1 MPKRTFG
8 LLDVAASVRDVQ
20 RSCVGYRAANVYDI
34 DLKTYLF
41 KLQKKDKPKQVLL
54 MESGVRFH
62 VTDFVRDKSD
72 SPSHFSMKLRKHIRT
87 RVLSSVTQL
96 GNDRVVDFGFGQ
108 GEACYHII
116 LEMYAKGNM
125 VLTDYQYNILGLLR
139 SHTYDEET
147 KVAVGQV
154 YPIANGK
161 VVRGKEGEA
170 GSGAI
175 PEEVVLSFERWINE
189 SRQAALAPPP
199 STSDN
204 KRPPKK
210 KKLSL
215 KQLLLK
221 PNCPIEAGS
230 YGPVIVEDCLRKA
243 GIDGTMSVVVSA
255 VTLWRIRRPLLSVE
269 HVRLQVHILVYS

>member
-1 MPKRTFG
+1 MKIVLEYTEINTKLCMGEDWARCEAFFSFFLFISLLDFITGPSVLRNRMPKRTFG

-41 KLQKKDKPKQVLL
+41 KLQKKDKPKQGLL

-139 SHTYDEET
+139 SHTYD
-147 KVAVGQV
+147 
-154 YPIANGK
+154 
-161 VVRGKEGEA
+161 
-170 GSGAI
+170 
-175 PEEVVLSFERWINE
+175 
-189 SRQAALAPPP
+189 
-199 STSDN
+199 
-204 KRPPKK
+204 
-210 KKLSL
+210 
-215 KQLLLK
+215 
-221 PNCPIEAGS
+221 
-230 YGPVIVEDCLRKA
+230 
-243 GIDGTMSVVVSA
+243 
-255 VTLWRIRRPLLSVE
+255 
-269 HVRLQVHILVYS
+269 